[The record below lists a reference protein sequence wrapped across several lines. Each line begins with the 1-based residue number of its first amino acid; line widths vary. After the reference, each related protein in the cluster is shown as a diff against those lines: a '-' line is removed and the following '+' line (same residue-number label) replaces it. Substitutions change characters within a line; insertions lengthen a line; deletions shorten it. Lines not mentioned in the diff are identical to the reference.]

1 MKLLYAK
8 SGLVAI
14 EKDVRYITKRLKKIR
29 DQRSIVLQSN
39 MSADLKQ
46 EYMDQFKKEID
57 YLTASAPILEKIANR
72 SPTDIFNYP

>member
-1 MKLLYAK
+1 LYAK

-29 DQRSIVLQSN
+29 DQRNIILKSN